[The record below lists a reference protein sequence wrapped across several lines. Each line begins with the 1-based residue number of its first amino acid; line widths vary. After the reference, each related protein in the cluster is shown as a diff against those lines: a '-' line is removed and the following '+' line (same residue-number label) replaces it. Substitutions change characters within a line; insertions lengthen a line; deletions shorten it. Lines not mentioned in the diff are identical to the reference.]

1 MVWSDFGLCS
11 VVVINVVVWFQTKSE
26 EQMSEEQKAAE
37 KAKPVSS
44 TPVPGTPWCVVW
56 TGDGRIFFYNP
67 SQRLSVWDRPS
78 DLKFRQDV
86 DRMVQAP
93 PNIPGASRK
102 LVVTSH
108 SHPKENVM
116 SARIR
121 LMCFSEAK
129 G

>member
-1 MVWSDFGLCS
+1 MVWSDFGLSS
-11 VVVINVVVWFQTKSE
+11 VVVMINSVVCFQTKSE

-93 PNIPGASRK
+93 PNIPGTSCK
-102 LVVTSH
+102 LCRDVTFTPLKKCDGSTQ
-108 SHPKENVM
+108 
-116 SARIR
+116 SADV
-121 LMCFSEAK
+121 F
-129 G
+129 